1 MATTRTVL
9 GCPVC
14 GTSRTPRFFGLDA
27 ATGGYDAAARP
38 PKFVSYV
45 HHFGGKGHLRVE
57 EGSMPL
63 HMARGLRDALRTVL
77 AQLDAEIAEAGGA
90 ED

>member
-1 MATTRTVL
+1 MGTYSAT
-9 GCPVC
+9 
-14 GTSRTPRFFGLDA
+14 
-27 ATGGYDAAARP
+27 ARP

-45 HHFGGKGHLRVE
+45 HHFGGKGRLRVE

-63 HMARGLRDALRTVL
+63 HFARGLRDALRTVL
-77 AQLDAEIAEAGGA
+77 MRLDAEIAEAGGP